1 MFIILEFIRDE
12 YIYIYIYIYSNLL
25 VLVDSGINFEIL
37 YFWEKGKPKKIIS
50 A

>member
-12 YIYIYIYIYSNLL
+12 YIYIYIYSNLL